1 MRRRFRSVA
10 STEGSAVRALL
21 WLLVGLAV
29 LVGLIALSAPEI
41 AWTSPGVATEVL
53 LVAAMAGIPGLVL
66 LLWVAFRRRGRDEP
80 GPQQHPEG
88 HPDQRPP
95 RQEN

>member
-1 MRRRFRSVA
+1 MRRRTRSVA
-10 STEGSAVRALL
+10 STEGSALRALL

-29 LVGLIALSAPEI
+29 LVGLIVLSAPEI

-53 LVAAMAGIPGLVL
+53 LVAAMTGIPGLVL
-66 LLWVAFRRRGRDEP
+66 LLWIAFRRRGREEQRP
-80 GPQQHPEG
+80 SEHPEG